1 MEWRSVK
8 ANRVRRNLFGPV
20 DHEQLQ
26 QDFQHMLRSSME
38 GAQQKWNFDFLRDMP
53 AEGLLQWEELQ
64 SHDVPAFYHSC
75 VVGEARKPL
84 KPLNQGIVKE
94 VKAHHFATVTLTE
107 NPKVAKKM
115 SGKKS
120 QAGKKRRQTSLTAQ
134 STVDLTLGMST
145 LRVLRQHN
153 HSTTVMLST
162 VMERGLLA
170 QLQKMASRWKAGT
183 RDIQPE
189 VDIAFLTGPVIRTF

>member
-1 MEWRSVK
+1 MPVEVTPQKVSDDLSVSGRESLLCTLVGERRIGEQMEWRSVK

-26 QDFQHMLRSSME
+26 QDFQHMLHSSME

-120 QAGKKRRQTSLTAQ
+120 QAVKKRRQTSLTDYYSAKKQ
-134 STVDLTLGMST
+134 VKTNS
-145 LRVLRQHN
+145 QAAAKN
-153 HSTTVMLST
+153 
-162 VMERGLLA
+162 LA
-170 QLQKMASRWKAGT
+170 
-183 RDIQPE
+183 
-189 VDIAFLTGPVIRTF
+189 F

>member
-1 MEWRSVK
+1 MPSEHVAKQKRESLLCTLVGERRIGEQMEWRPVK

-26 QDFQHMLRSSME
+26 QDFQHMLRSSLE

-120 QAGKKRRQTSLTAQ
+120 QAGKKQRQTSFTDYYSAKKQ
-134 STVDLTLGMST
+134 VKTNT
-145 LRVLRQHN
+145 QAAAKN
-153 HSTTVMLST
+153 
-162 VMERGLLA
+162 LA
-170 QLQKMASRWKAGT
+170 
-183 RDIQPE
+183 
-189 VDIAFLTGPVIRTF
+189 F